1 MRDVFAAASEF
12 SEWVQVGIDVYIPHC
27 KYQVKHHSSPWFSA
41 VCAAAIVHR
50 NFFICTNRINLLN
63 LKKGSDRL
71 VIVAKGYLKLPN
83 LYMLIKQKSI
93 TSQKPGF
100 RNFYQIGNSVLN
112 NSKSVLPTP
121 FNGL

>member
-41 VCAAAIVHR
+41 VCAATIVHR

-100 RNFYQIGNSVLN
+100 WNFYQIGNSVLN
-112 NSKSVLPTP
+112 NGKSVLPTP